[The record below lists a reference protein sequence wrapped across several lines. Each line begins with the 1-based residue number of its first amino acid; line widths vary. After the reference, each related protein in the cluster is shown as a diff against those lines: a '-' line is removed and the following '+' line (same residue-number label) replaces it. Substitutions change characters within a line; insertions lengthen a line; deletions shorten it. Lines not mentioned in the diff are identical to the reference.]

1 MVTREE
7 WEGGSGRHFSPS
19 VGLFGMAPLLIL
31 GATRVNCFHGVPLA
45 QFALMVV
52 FLFSFA
58 FVFSKRLL
66 SLVLPPFRLPALDRL
81 ERQPKVALLYT
92 TMNDVVPDCLRAVRQ
107 DVPVDVFVLDDSSDP
122 AKRALVDRVAG
133 EVKATVLRRQTRK
146 GFKAGAINAWL
157 RVHGTE
163 YEYFVLLDADSLLPA
178 DWVRHALRYAEHPDN
193 ADLAIFQGMINI
205 WNTDVKFAGALAPA
219 HVLSHDE
226 WERKLAGYLGSIVC
240 YGHNVLIRT
249 RPVLELGGVTGGDV
263 SQGFRTAV
271 GLASQGPR
279 SALV

>member
-7 WEGGSGRHFSPS
+7 WEGRFGRRFFAL
-19 VGLFGMAPLLIL
+19 VGGIWIGTLLIF
-31 GATRVNCFHGVPLA
+31 GAKPVTWFQGVSLA

-81 ERQPKVALLYT
+81 DRQPKVALLYT

-107 DVPVDVFVLDDSSDP
+107 DVPIDVFVLDDSSDP

-133 EVKATVLRRQTRK
+133 EGKATVLRRQTRK

-163 YEYFVLLDADSLLPA
+163 DEDLGLPPAASLLPP
-178 DWVRHALRYAEHPDN
+178 DWRPHALRDPDHPDN
-193 ADLAIFQGMINI
+193 AD
-205 WNTDVKFAGALAPA
+205 
-219 HVLSHDE
+219 
-226 WERKLAGYLGSIVC
+226 
-240 YGHNVLIRT
+240 
-249 RPVLELGGVTGGDV
+249 RP
-263 SQGFRTAV
+263 
-271 GLASQGPR
+271 
-279 SALV
+279 